1 MTTITK
7 EHTQSHVYILLTMV
21 IVISILE
28 ICGQTCI
35 RKFRDNG
42 RVQFIIFGIVLY
54 LGVVLLLF
62 HSYRYHGMGI
72 VNLLWSCLSIIMAIV
87 VGHFIFKEDFNTY
100 MAIAILLAF
109 GAIVF
114 ANLAQSVQK

>member
-1 MTTITK
+1 MADLSK
-7 EHTQSHVYILLTMV
+7 EHKQSHIIILLTLV

-35 RKFRDNG
+35 RKFRENG
-42 RVQFIIFGIVLY
+42 NKQFIILGIALY
-54 LGVVLLLF
+54 LTVVLLLF

-87 VGHFIFKEDFNTY
+87 VGHFIFNEEFNHY
-100 MAIAILLAF
+100 MAMAIVLAF
-109 GAIVF
+109 AAIIF
-114 ANLAQSVQK
+114 ANLSQTVKK